1 MDENQTKSKL
11 KRKKSSVERPQA
23 ESFSRD
29 RERSMDITEE
39 ICGSVDP
46 AAAWWSREEL
56 PAAESLWAIT
66 LNSALPYLQ
75 DQHRHLVP
83 DLPNLSAGR
92 PAAQQLGEQWWCDL
106 REDVG
111 PLPEPAPPSPRTFSS
126 PDPLGR
132 CSPQREVA
140 VHTKPA
146 VHTSDTQFSSHS
158 SGRTAP
164 QALGKRQW
172 SSLHNREEA
181 ASSAGCSSVRGGEG
195 GGGGEQDETVG
206 LVKRQ
211 LITNQVKK
219 RVNEEEVVMDK
230 EEEEELGSVRGDVG
244 AAGGGEEGGGERLQS
259 CPMCLIVF
267 PVGFTQMDCDGHLAQ
282 CLSEMNVDM
291 TW

>member
-11 KRKKSSVERPQA
+11 KRRKSSVEKPQV
-23 ESFSRD
+23 ESCSRD

-39 ICGSVDP
+39 SCGSVDP

-56 PAAESLWAIT
+56 PAVESLWAIT
-66 LNSALPYLQ
+66 LKSALPYLQ
-75 DQHRHLVP
+75 DQHWHLVP
-83 DLPNLSAGR
+83 DLPNPSAAR
-92 PAAQQLGEQWWCDL
+92 PAAQQLGEQWWCDV
-106 REDVG
+106 REEVA
-111 PLPEPAPPSPRTFSS
+111 PLPEPAPPSPRTLSS

-132 CSPQREVA
+132 CSPQKDVS

-146 VHTSDTQFSSHS
+146 AHTSDTQFFSHS
-158 SGRTAP
+158 IGRTAP

-172 SSLHNREEA
+172 SSLHSREEA
-181 ASSAGCSSVRGGEG
+181 ASSAGCSSVRGEEG
-195 GGGGEQDETVG
+195 GGGGEQDEAVG

-211 LITNQVKK
+211 LLTNQVKE

-230 EEEEELGSVRGDVG
+230 EEEEELGTVRGDGG
-244 AAGGGEEGGGERLQS
+244 AAGGGGGGGERLQS

-267 PVGFTQMDCDGHLAQ
+267 HVGFTQMDCDSHLAQ